1 MGQPSGPPPRAGDRP
16 PPDDLYRIPLYPHL
30 YPPLGYAPDG
40 RPIFVPGEPER
51 PSAPPDGTSNGP
63 DSGIPATDAPTPA
76 AGARSSDRRLV
87 GVLAIVAVAALGLLA
102 MTVGRAALRDDPQPA
117 ADQQLPVVITQL
129 PTELPTQMPTA
140 PPGGNPDEVPG
151 DPNSP
156 ASPVGKEIVYEVTAS
171 SPTTILY
178 VDADGLRTTIG
189 APTTWT
195 VRFTGTGNPLRVLVL
210 AGDGDA
216 QCLIKVG
223 GRPVAAD
230 RITAQSPRR
239 TVSCRA

>member
-1 MGQPSGPPPRAGDRP
+1 MGQPSGPPPRAGDRPPP

-40 RPIFVPGEPER
+40 RPIFVPGEPEK
-51 PSAPPDGTSNGP
+51 PSTAVDGTEAP
-63 DSGIPATDAPTPA
+63 DSGVLTDEAPTA
-76 AGARSSDRRLV
+76 VRVRSSERRLV
-87 GVLAIVAVAALGLLA
+87 GVLALVAVAALGLLA
-102 MTVGRAALRDDPQPA
+102 VTVGRASLRDDPPPT
-117 ADQQLPVVITQL
+117 ADREMPVIITQL
-129 PTELPTQMPTA
+129 PTQTPTA
-140 PPGGNPDEVPG
+140 PPGGDTDEMPG
-151 DPNSP
+151 APNSP
-156 ASPVGKEIVYEVTAS
+156 GSPAGKEIVYEVTAS

-195 VRFTGTGNPLRVLVL
+195 VSFTGTANPLRVLVL

-216 QCLIKVG
+216 QCLIKVD

-230 RITAQSPRR
+230 RISAQSPRR

>member
-30 YPPLGYAPDG
+30 YPPLGYTPDG
-40 RPIFVPGEPER
+40 RPIFVPGEQDRPPAPEGM
-51 PSAPPDGTSNGP
+51 PGAP
-63 DSGIPATDAPTPA
+63 DSGLPTTDDAPRPA
-76 AGARSSDRRLV
+76 ASARSSDRRLV

-117 ADQQLPVVITQL
+117 ADRQLPVVITQL
-129 PTELPTQMPTA
+129 PTQMPTQMPTA
-140 PPGGNPDEVPG
+140 PPGGDPDEVPG
-151 DPNSP
+151 GPNSP

-178 VDADGLRTTIG
+178 VDAEGLRTRIG

-195 VRFTGTGNPLRVLVL
+195 VSFTGTANPLRVLVL

-216 QCLIKVG
+216 QCLIKVD